1 MMSDH
6 FRKLENMYHAA
17 PVNDFYKPKLTVS
30 RGRAEL
36 VMDVNPDFF
45 HAANALHG
53 SVYFNALDDA
63 AFFSVNSLVKD
74 KFVVT
79 VSFNI
84 FLLRPI
90 TEGALRAEGYVTSRS
105 KTLFIAESV
114 LYLDKSRQAARGSG
128 SFMRSGIQLSEV
140 ESYTH
145 NHTAR

>member
-1 MMSDH
+1 MSDH

-17 PVNDFYKPKLTVS
+17 PVNAYYKPKLTVS
-30 RGRAEL
+30 RGRAEI

-53 SVYFNALDDA
+53 SVYFKALDDA
-63 AFFSVNSLVKD
+63 AFFAVNSLVKD

-84 FLLRPI
+84 FLLRPV
-90 TEGALRAEGYVTSRS
+90 TEGTLRAEGYVTSRS
-105 KTLFIAESV
+105 RTLFIADSV
-114 LYLDKSRQAARGSG
+114 LYLDKDKQAARGSG

-140 ESYTH
+140 ESYK
-145 NHTAR
+145 